1 MSNNSNVSFNTMQ
14 YIQNVL
20 MRISIPYVIIVSL
33 IGIAGNVL
41 TLIML
46 SKRSLTKNFNNCT
59 LIALGKKIYKKKKKK
74 KLMFD
79 FFVF

>member
-1 MSNNSNVSFNTMQ
+1 MSNNSHVPVNTME

-20 MRISIPYVIIVSL
+20 MQISIPYIIIVSL

-59 LIALGKKIYKKKKKK
+59 LIALGK
-74 KLMFD
+74 
-79 FFVF
+79 

>member
-1 MSNNSNVSFNTMQ
+1 
-14 YIQNVL
+14 
-20 MRISIPYVIIVSL
+20 MRISIPYIIIVSL

-59 LIALGKKIYKKKKKK
+59 LIALGK
-74 KLMFD
+74 
-79 FFVF
+79 

>member
-20 MRISIPYVIIVSL
+20 MRISIPYIIIVSL

-59 LIALGKKIYKKKKKK
+59 LIALGK
-74 KLMFD
+74 
-79 FFVF
+79 